1 MDVQFASR
9 RILRGFTLVEL
20 LVVIAIIAVLIG
32 LLLPAV
38 QSAREAARR
47 ISCTSNLKQ
56 IGLGLHNHLDAKR
69 QFPWGHIGAANSNCR
84 GLSDNTNVTANDYKQ
99 TAWSWASL
107 ILPYVEQQ
115 PLFDALGVNA
125 QIRLDNGN
133 MRDGQVV
140 CGSSTSGQQGNL
152 NSAGGRDQ
160 IALQQSLLSVYV
172 CPSASDPN
180 LIPNAA
186 GENNSLYG
194 KSNYRGVAGAWLGHN
209 SAFNGCQHQGDLNEP
224 NSCIVQVPPGF
235 FEQFPNGVR
244 LNAAGMFRERIPGT
258 NNAGVPR
265 ARCQAPGCGGDTLKP
280 AKFNDGLSKTFA
292 VSETFYDPNTVPVKR
307 GGVWVGL
314 AGDLARGHL
323 VGVLSVAQAGGG
335 TLVLNGIN
343 QNAFASKHPGG
354 AGFLLADGSCRFV
367 SENADAAVLVLYSLV
382 DSGQSKTL
390 D

>member
-1 MDVQFASR
+1 MRTPWHA
-9 RILRGFTLVEL
+9 LAKGRGFTLVEL

-69 QFPWGHIGAANSNCR
+69 QFPWGHIGSANSNCS
-84 GLSDNTNVTANDYKQ
+84 GLNTNGQ

-125 QIRLDNGN
+125 QVRLNNGN
-133 MRDGQVV
+133 LRDGQVV

-160 IALQQSLLSVYV
+160 IALQQSLVSVYV
-172 CPSASDPN
+172 CPSANDPN
-180 LIPNAA
+180 LIPSHTNPA
-186 GENNSLYG
+186 SLYG
-194 KSNYRGVAGAWLGHN
+194 KSNYRGVAGAQLGDN
-209 SAFNGCQHQGDLNEP
+209 SAFNGCQDRGPINVP
-224 NSCIVQVPPGF
+224 SINSCIVQLPDGR
-235 FEQFPNGVR
+235 QLR
-244 LNAAGMFRERIPGT
+244 AAGMFRERIPGT

-265 ARCQAPGCGGDTLKP
+265 ARCQAQGCGGDTLKP

-292 VSETFYDPNTVPVKR
+292 VTETFFEANPIPGGAPVKR

-323 VGVLSVAQAGGG
+323 VGVLSVAEVSA
-335 TLVLNGIN
+335 TFLLNGTN
-343 QNAFASKHPGG
+343 QNAFGSKHPGG
-354 AGFLLADGSCRFV
+354 AGFLIADGSCRFV
-367 SENADAAVLVLYSLV
+367 SENEHAEILVLYSLV

>member
-38 QSAREAARR
+38 QSARESARR

-56 IGLGLHNHLDAKR
+56 IGLGLHSHLDAKR
-69 QFPWGHIGAANSNCR
+69 QFPWSHIGSANSNCS
-84 GLSDNTNVTANDYKQ
+84 GLNTNGQ

-125 QIRLDNGN
+125 QVRLDNGN
-133 MRDGQVV
+133 LRDGQVV

-152 NSAGGRDQ
+152 NSAGGRNQ
-160 IALQQSLLSVYV
+160 IALQQSLVSVYV
-172 CPSASDPN
+172 CPSANDPN
-180 LIPNAA
+180 LIPSH
-186 GENNSLYG
+186 NNPASLYG
-194 KSNYRGVAGAWLGHN
+194 KSNYRGVAGAWLGDN
-209 SAFNGCQHQGDLNEP
+209 SAFNGCQHRGPINVP
-224 NSCIVQVPPGF
+224 STNSCIVQVPPGVLWR
-235 FEQFPNGVR
+235 FPNGVR
-244 LNAAGMFRERIPGT
+244 LNAAGMFRERIP
-258 NNAGVPR
+258 NNP
-265 ARCQAPGCGGDTLKP
+265 RCQSEGCGGDTLKP

-292 VSETFYDPNTVPVKR
+292 VTETFFEASPIPGAAPVQR
-307 GGVWVGL
+307 GGVWVGR
-314 AGDLARGHL
+314 AGDLAHGHL
-323 VGVLSVAQAGGG
+323 VGVLSVAAAGGG
-335 TLVLNGIN
+335 TLVLNGAN
-343 QNAFASKHPGG
+343 QNAFNSKHPGG
-354 AGFLLADGSCRFV
+354 ASFLIADGSCRFV
-367 SENADAAVLVLYSLV
+367 SENEDAEILVLYSLV